1 MLNVNQSISLKNT
14 TKFNSAWCHVVS
26 QINTFFYAATTGSR
40 SSHQRFSVKK
50 DVLKNFTNFTG
61 KHMCWGRARH
71 ATLLKSD
78 SNTGV
83 FL

>member
-40 SSHQRFSVKK
+40 SSHRRFSVKK
-50 DVLKNFTNFTG
+50 MFLKI
-61 KHMCWGRARH
+61 
-71 ATLLKSD
+71 LQISQE
-78 SNTGV
+78 NTCVGV
-83 FL
+83 VQGMQLY